1 MGGDLEVQPAKLG
14 ISIEEHEF
22 TAVIV
27 EMGCKK
33 ALDLA
38 VNRKIWSIMLRNVRL
53 NSLENTNP
61 DTE

>member
-1 MGGDLEVQPAKLG
+1 MGGDLGVQPAKLG

-22 TAVIV
+22 TAAIA
-27 EMGCKK
+27 EMGSKK

-38 VNRKIWSIMLRNVRL
+38 VNRKIWSIMLQNVRL
-53 NSLENTNP
+53 NSLEHTNP